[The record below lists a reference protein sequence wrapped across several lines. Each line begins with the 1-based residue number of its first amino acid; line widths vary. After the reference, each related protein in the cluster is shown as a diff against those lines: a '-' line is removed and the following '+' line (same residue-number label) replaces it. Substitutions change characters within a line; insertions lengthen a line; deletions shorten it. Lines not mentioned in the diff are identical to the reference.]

1 MADDHGTKRAAQ
13 EYMAAKLSE
22 EHQQIEDE
30 LNRQTAASRAL
41 AVWKQVSDTVSA
53 KCGEWNGITS
63 EQTLTCKETALGDLR
78 IRCAGRNHYILVHF
92 DSRRLLV
99 IIKNSARP
107 ENETDTVLTV
117 EGYRTENGR
126 DAHLVRNNEPINLDT
141 LILSHLRVLAGLTR
155 TVEQ

>member
-22 EHQQIEDE
+22 EHQQIE
-30 LNRQTAASRAL
+30 
-41 AVWKQVSDTVSA
+41 
-53 KCGEWNGITS
+53 
-63 EQTLTCKETALGDLR
+63 DLR